1 LESLSFKKIDAFTGA
16 SSSGNPAGAVY
27 LEKANALSAEQM
39 QQVAAE
45 CKGWVSEVGFVA
57 KLAPKEYWLRYY
69 SCEREVDFCGH
80 ATVGIAY
87 DLIKNDE
94 TLKVGS
100 SITLSTKNSELEAL
114 NHVFSEDAVFISAP
128 PAQYRQ
134 RGMSRIDCAK
144 ALKIER
150 KEDIEPIT
158 TINAGL
164 DTLIV
169 KVNSLE
175 SILALNPNMYELK
188 DFCVLHEIDIVL
200 VYTEGVSTKGCAY
213 RTRVFAP
220 RFGYLEDPATG
231 SGNSAF
237 GYYLLDSKKWTEGNL
252 ELEQNG
258 SYQHPNYVKLM
269 INKRK
274 DGRPGLLFGGSAR
287 IRMQGQYFI

>member
-1 LESLSFKKIDAFTGA
+1 LKSLSFKKIDAFTGIG
-16 SSSGNPAGAVY
+16 SSGNPAGAVY
-27 LEKANALSAEQM
+27 LEKANALSEEQM

-57 KLAPKEYWLRYY
+57 KLAPRKYWLRYY
-69 SCEREVDFCGH
+69 SSEREVDFCGH

-94 TLKVGS
+94 TLKAES
-100 SITLSTKNSELEAL
+100 SISLSTKNSELEAW
-114 NHVFSEDAVFISAP
+114 NHVVSENAVFISAP
-128 PAQYRQ
+128 PAQYKERDV
-134 RGMSRIDCAK
+134 SRIDCAK
-144 ALKIER
+144 ALKAGR

-175 SILALNPNMYELK
+175 SILSLNPNMDELK
-188 DFCVLHEIDIVL
+188 DFCVLHEIDIIL
-200 VYTEGVSTKGCAY
+200 VYTDGVATKGCAY

-237 GYYLLDSKKWTEGNL
+237 GYYLIDSKKWT
-252 ELEQNG
+252 
-258 SYQHPNYVKLM
+258 
-269 INKRK
+269 
-274 DGRPGLLFGGSAR
+274 
-287 IRMQGQYFI
+287 